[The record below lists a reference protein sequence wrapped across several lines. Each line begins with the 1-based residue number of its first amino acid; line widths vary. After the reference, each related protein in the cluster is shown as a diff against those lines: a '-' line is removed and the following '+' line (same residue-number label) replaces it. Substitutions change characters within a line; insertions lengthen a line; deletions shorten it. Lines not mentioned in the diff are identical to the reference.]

1 MFNCIREA
9 RASMPSATAYGKQE
23 HPCPKDDNVR
33 VLLHAGSNEHPWPKD
48 NSVHVRL
55 HLSKE
60 SAFVSICSCAPD
72 ARIHWQGQCFPHTR
86 MHWRAWTRAWGEV
99 IRSLDLSV
107 LLCCLVQW
115 EYEEE

>member
-1 MFNCIREA
+1 MAIFKVLTGFTWAISASLSMFNCIREA

-48 NSVHVRL
+48 NNVHVRL

-72 ARIHWQGQCFPHTR
+72 ARIH
-86 MHWRAWTRAWGEV
+86 
-99 IRSLDLSV
+99 
-107 LLCCLVQW
+107 
-115 EYEEE
+115 